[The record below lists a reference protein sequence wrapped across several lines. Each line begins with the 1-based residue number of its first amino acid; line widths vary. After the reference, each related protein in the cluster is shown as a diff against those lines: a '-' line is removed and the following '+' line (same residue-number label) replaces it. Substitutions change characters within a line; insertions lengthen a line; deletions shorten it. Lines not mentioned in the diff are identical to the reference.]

1 MRNDIDR
8 IREALQFIPV
18 GGNRERWRVA
28 AMIHSDV
35 GDAGRELW
43 DEWRAGRGDDDA
55 LSTWRSASKD
65 GALKI
70 GSLFHDAKAGGWRDE
85 GGYQRPT
92 PEEVVDRKR
101 KAAEREAQEKAD
113 VARERAEAGKI
124 AAAILKAASEAKAD
138 HPYLARKRVP
148 PVPTLREIDAAEAAR
163 ILGYAPKSNGEP
175 LTGRLLVAPIKQ
187 ADRLSTVELIDGDG
201 RKAALRGRGTKAGG
215 YWATERLPDG
225 DGAGMTLHI
234 GEGVATVLTA
244 STVTGQAGIA
254 ALSAGNL
261 RAVAEAMRE
270 WYPAA
275 ELVILADLLKA
286 SGDADASA
294 VEAARA
300 VGGRVAVPGFGG
312 DRDPTWTDFNDLA
325 AERGTEAVGRAI
337 EAARAPV
344 GGGGSA
350 VGKGAP
356 EAATGAWR
364 EPQPLAEKIEP
375 EPYPVDALPDA
386 IRAAVEEVAGFV
398 KAPVPMVASCALASL
413 SVAAQAHA
421 DVQRAEKLKRPVGLY
436 LLTIADSGER
446 KSTCDGFFSR
456 AIREWDAAQAEAAKP
471 AQTAYRAAIEA
482 WEARRSGIKDAIRS
496 AAKRQK
502 STASLQTELRDLEQE
517 KPEAPRVP
525 RLLYGDA
532 TPESLAYGLAR
543 QWPCGGVLSAEAGIV
558 FGGHA
563 MGRESVMRNLALL
576 NVLWDGDPLTV
587 DRRTSESFTIR
598 GARLTVALQVQEPT
612 LREFFTRSGALA
624 RGSGFLARFLIAWPE
639 STQGRRPFTE
649 APDKWPALSAFNQ
662 RIAALLEH
670 PAPVDGG
677 GGLCP
682 TALSLT
688 PEAKAAWVEYHDTIE
703 RELASGGELYDVR
716 DVASKSADNAVR
728 LAALFQM
735 FSGTVGA
742 VGIEA
747 FESAA
752 PIAAWHLYEARR
764 FFGELALPAE
774 MADAT
779 RLDGWL
785 IETCNRERCTA
796 VPTREAQRLGPVRE
810 KMRLEAALREL
821 TELDRV
827 LVVQDGRRKL
837 IEVNPRLVG
846 VSQ

>member
-28 AMIHSDV
+28 AMIYSEL

-43 DEWRAGRGDDDA
+43 DEWRGGRGDDDA

-70 GSLFHDAKAGGWRDE
+70 GSLFHETKASGWRDE
-85 GGYQRPT
+85 GGHQKPT
-92 PEEVVDRKR
+92 AEELAERER
-101 KAAEREAQEKAD
+101 KAAEREARERAEI
-113 VARERAEAGKI
+113 VRERAEAGKK
-124 AAAILKAASEAKAD
+124 ATAILKAASEAKAD
-138 HPYLARKRVP
+138 HPYLERKRVP
-148 PVPTLREIDAAEAAR
+148 PVPTLREIDADQAAR
-163 ILGYAPKSNGEP
+163 ILGYVPKSNGEP
-175 LTGRLLVAPIKQ
+175 LTGRLLVAPVKQ

-201 RKAALRGRGTKAGG
+201 RKAALAGRGTKSAGF
-215 YWATERLPDG
+215 WATERLPGG

-234 GEGVATVLTA
+234 GEGVATVLTV
-244 STVTGQAGIA
+244 STVTGQAVIA

-261 RAVAEAMRE
+261 RAVAEAMRAR
-270 WYPAA
+270 YPAA
-275 ELVILADLLKA
+275 ELVILADLSKA
-286 SGDADASA
+286 TGVPEEKAA
-294 VEAARA
+294 EAARR
-300 VGGRVAVPGFGG
+300 VGGKVAVPDFGEG
-312 DRDPTWTDFNDLA
+312 RAASWTDFNDLA
-325 AERGTEAVGRAI
+325 VQRGREAVERDL
-337 EAARAPV
+337 EAAAVPE
-344 GGGGSA
+344 GGSA
-350 VGKGAP
+350 PPVGKSAP
-356 EAATGAWR
+356 EAAAGAWR

-375 EPYPVDALPDA
+375 EPYPVDALPDV
-386 IRAAVEEVAGFV
+386 IRAAVEEVAAFV
-398 KAPVPMVASCALASL
+398 KAPVPMVASCALAALSL
-413 SVAAQAHA
+413 AAQAHA
-421 DVQRAEKLKRPVGLY
+421 DVQRAERLKGPVGLY

-482 WEARRSGIKDAIRS
+482 WEARRGGIKDAIRS

-502 STASLQTELRDLEQE
+502 PTASLQAELRDLEQE

-543 QWPCGGVLSAEAGIV
+543 QWPSGGVLSAEAGIV

-576 NVLWDGDPLTV
+576 NTLWDGESLSV
-587 DRRTSESFTIR
+587 DRRTSESFTVR

-612 LREFFTRSGALA
+612 LREFFARSGALA
-624 RGSGFLARFLIAWPE
+624 RGTGFLARFLIAWPE
-639 STQGRRPFTE
+639 STQGQRPFTD
-649 APDKWPALSAFNQ
+649 APDNWPALAAFNR

-670 PAPVDGG
+670 PAPVDDG

-682 TALSLT
+682 AVLSLA
-688 PEAKAAWVEYHDTIE
+688 PEAKAAWVEYHDAIE
-703 RELASGGELYDVR
+703 RELARGGELYDVR

-752 PIAAWHLYEARR
+752 PIAAWHLHEARR
-764 FFGELALPAE
+764 FFGELALPPE
-774 MADAT
+774 MADAA

-785 IETCNRERCTA
+785 IETCQRERSMS

-821 TELDRV
+821 AEIDRV
-827 LVVQDGRRKL
+827 LVVQDGRRKR
-837 IEVNPRLVG
+837 IEVNPLLVG